1 MKKIFFLF
9 ALLASMTASATV
21 TVKPLNVDYS
31 NKKVTFSVSWTNS
44 PTAPYNNR
52 VWVWID
58 FCPVTG
64 TSSGTF
70 AKAVISGAS
79 ATAGSITT
87 VAGNTRGFYVTA
99 SPSTVTA
106 TLDNAIGNFNWC
118 VYGSDQPPYAE
129 GTSGGYILHGTP
141 DFIIQTDPLNTS
153 STVSRTVATYD
164 KCIYGLTDATG
175 YPGDVLLPAITGFT
189 ASSVTICAGQSV
201 TLTATATNAE
211 RYSFDDGATWGSSP
225 STVVKPSS
233 STTYILKASRTT
245 GACTVTFPTAIT
257 VTVVSTNDIT
267 GLIVAAPSYCTNQY
281 ACTLTFSGWTATAGW
296 EIEYGYGNTAGNNI
310 LGSTT
315 EGNITCMSPSTKTS
329 ANYAAS
335 EYFWAR
341 TKSNV
346 CSTTGTAR
354 TATYVACMCVSTST
368 SCCTACNTLSPTSY
382 YYGTLAGV
390 CGCTQTNGNS
400 NNITG
405 CKTET
410 VSVNGT
416 EWLHCVHNNAAYTWV
431 KQGNICR

>member
-1 MKKIFFLF
+1 MKKILFLF
-9 ALLASMTASATV
+9 ALLASITASATV
-21 TVKPLNVDYS
+21 TVTPLSVDYS
-31 NKKVTFSVSWTNS
+31 TQKVTFSVSWTG
-44 PTAPYNNR
+44 TAANDR
-52 VWVWID
+52 VWIWID

-64 TSSGTF
+64 TTPGTF
-70 AKAVISGAS
+70 AKAVISEAAADDGSMDAAS
-79 ATAGSITT
+79 LNG
-87 VAGNTRGFYVTA
+87 RGFYVTTN
-99 SPSTVTA
+99 PSTVTA
-106 TLDNAIGNFNWC
+106 TLDNAPADKFNWC
-118 VYGSDQPPYAE
+118 VYGSDRPPYAE
-129 GTSGGYILHGTP
+129 GTSGGYILHGSP

-153 STVSRTVATYD
+153 STVSRTATTYD

-175 YPGDVLLPAITGFT
+175 YPGDVLLPAITDFT

-257 VTVVSTNDIT
+257 VTVVSANDIT

-329 ANYAAS
+329 ANYTAS

-346 CSTTGTAR
+346 CSTTGAAR

-382 YYGTLAGV
+382 YYGTLAGA

-400 NNITG
+400 SNITG
-405 CKTET
+405 CKVET
-410 VSVNGT
+410 VTVNGT
-416 EWLHCVHNNAAYTWV
+416 QWQHCVHNNNRYTWV